1 MKLTWLGHACFLL
14 EADGYRIVTDPY
26 TGVPGYPSLS
36 VSAHAVF
43 CSHGHFDHN
52 AVDRVTLLPHRDSP
66 FTVRE
71 IASFHDDRGGTLR
84 GGNTIRV
91 FTADG
96 ISVAHLGDL
105 GHPLSAEQLAAI
117 GPVDAALVPV
127 GGVYT
132 LDAAGAK
139 SVCDALKPRCVL
151 PMHYRHA
158 PYGLAEVG
166 GVEPFLAL
174 WPQAEVHRLSG
185 PSIELTKAVSGVLV
199 PQF

>member
-52 AVDRVTLLPHRDSP
+52 AVDCVTLLPHRDSP

-96 ISVAHLGDL
+96 SPWPIWAIW
-105 GHPLSAEQLAAI
+105 PSAV
-117 GPVDAALVPV
+117 GGVGRHCPVDAALVPV

-185 PSIELTKAVSGVLV
+185 PAIELTKAVSGVLV

>member
-52 AVDRVTLLPHRDSP
+52 AVDCVTLLPHRDSP

-105 GHPLSAEQLAAI
+105 GHPLSAAV
-117 GPVDAALVPV
+117 GRHCPVDAALVPV

-139 SVCDALKPRCVL
+139 SVCDALKPRL
-151 PMHYRHA
+151 RPPHGTTATLLTGWRRWA
-158 PYGLAEVG
+158 AWSR
-166 GVEPFLAL
+166 FS
-174 WPQAEVHRLSG
+174 RSG
-185 PSIELTKAVSGVLV
+185 RRRRYTVCPAR
-199 PQF
+199 P